1 MQHTARARTSDLA
14 TFLTIPEAAV
24 RLGVSPDTVRRRIKS
39 GELAAGIFAGKY
51 RIRVEDVDGLVK
63 PDPAA
68 VA

>member
-39 GELAAGIFAGKY
+39 GVLTAGVFAGKY
-51 RIRVEDVDGLVK
+51 RIRVEDVDALVQ
-63 PDPAA
+63 PE
-68 VA
+68 VARA

>member
-24 RLGVSPDTVRRRIKS
+24 RLGVSPDTVRRRIK
-39 GELAAGIFAGKY
+39 AGVLPAGVFAGKY

-63 PDPAA
+63 PEA